1 MKKSIKSLAMM
12 MLAGFWS
19 GVALAGGHLMV
30 DNAWIREAPPGATA
44 LAGYMTVHNDSD
56 KERVLVGASSPAF
69 GNVMLHRTVM
79 ENGMA
84 KMVHQMAI
92 TIPAGGKVTFKP
104 NDYHIMLMKPKHAL
118 KAGDKVD
125 ITLEFKNG
133 ETMTVTHEVRA
144 GQGAGMD
151 MNMKGMDHGSMNHGM

>member
-1 MKKSIKSLAMM
+1 MKMSIKRLAMT
-12 MLAGFWS
+12 MLVGLWAGI
-19 GVALAGGHLMV
+19 AQAGDHLMV

-44 LAGYMTVHNDSD
+44 LAGYMTLHNDSD

-92 TIPAGGKVTFKP
+92 TIPAGGKVMFKP
-104 NDYHIMLMKPKHAL
+104 NDYHIMLMKPKQTL

-133 ETMTVTHEVRA
+133 ETMTVTHVVRA
-144 GQGAGMD
+144 GKGGSMD
-151 MNMKGMDHGSMNHGM
+151 MEGMDHGSMNHGM